1 VDADLDQD
9 WAWPQSQVESLG
21 VATNSWTN
29 YEIITHVFGRVVGEN
44 RTWAAAYHFFLQWL
58 EADQGRDC
66 AATQKSKN
74 TFREGQQLLPASL
87 AANYTKFTTRG
98 NTSSRNPSYAN
109 YTKFQGGQ
117 HLLPEDHVCTLGARA
132 QTHTYTHTLHAAHIY
147 KCICVYRYICIG
159 SNGKQI
165 NSAFLSILL
174 NYVPHKTTRWCHEP
188 LQPIWPSCA

>member
-1 VDADLDQD
+1 LCRYA
-9 WAWPQSQVESLG
+9 
-21 VATNSWTN
+21 
-29 YEIITHVFGRVVGEN
+29 
-44 RTWAAAYHFFLQWL
+44 
-58 EADQGRDC
+58 
-66 AATQKSKN
+66 KSKN

-87 AANYTKFTTRG
+87 VANYTKFTTRG
-98 NTSSRNPSYAN
+98 NTSSRNPSYANYTKFQGGQHLLPEDHVCTLGARQNPSYAN